1 MPAWVQTIVGTAIFL
16 GLLALIAWS
25 VLRRHRGM
33 AEGPLM
39 LRGLDG
45 RVVSVPPGSS
55 LSSEAEAALRQTI
68 RPAKDLRGQSPVA
81 VHDASGVLDL
91 PAWLVSF
98 PGRNEVTW
106 SHLVLEY
113 DTACPHT
120 FTAVVSWRFKPAR
133 GFRRARFLDGR
144 VRGVWF
150 RWDGWTRDWP
160 DTRPEVSAGIGALM
174 RELAGSLR
182 TKCDGIEYTPGLLCI
197 SFAFGAEFK
206 DPDLADALATF
217 IDASERL
224 WLLDESAGDSGDS

>member
-1 MPAWVQTIVGTAIFL
+1 MPGWLPTS
-16 GLLALIAWS
+16 LALASLVAILALLIWS

-39 LRGLDG
+39 LRGPDG
-45 RVVSVPPGSS
+45 RVVGVPPRSS

-68 RPAKDLRGQSPVA
+68 RPTKDLRGQSPVA
-81 VHDASGVLDL
+81 VHDATGALGW

-98 PGRNEVTW
+98 LGRKEVTW
-106 SHLVLEY
+106 SYLILEY

-150 RWDGWTRDWP
+150 RWDGWARNWP

-197 SFAFGAEFK
+197 SFAFGAEFQ

-217 IDASERL
+217 IDASER
-224 WLLDESAGDSGDS
+224 